1 VITAIS
7 KGMQA
12 GKLWWWCAYIIVHL
26 NNTALSVVEG
36 YEEDYM
42 EDQREDDIS
51 D

>member
-1 VITAIS
+1 MRAV
-7 KGMQA
+7 
-12 GKLWWWCAYIIVHL
+12 KLWWWCAYIIDHL

-36 YEEDYM
+36 CQEDYK